1 MLQIAPPTI
10 TIILP
15 CYNEQALLRANTT
28 VVANHLNTLKDQYS
42 WEILIVNDGSSDSTG
57 DIADELAAENPNI
70 RTLHNPTNYGVG
82 KSIRRGIENTQSDVV
97 ITLDVDLSYDVNH
110 IDQMLDSLIDTQAK
124 MVLASPYM
132 RGGTVAN
139 VPFIRRFFSV
149 WGNRFLKIFIKGNFS
164 TITSMARA
172 YDGPFI
178 RSLKFDST
186 GLDLMPEM
194 LHKSLLLDAKV
205 IEVPGR
211 LDWGPQLAYADTRV
225 SSLKIIRHV
234 GSTLKT
240 GYTLRPTYFLMMS
253 GIAAGIVTLN
263 VVILAKLAS

>member
-1 MLQIAPPTI
+1 MLQIAPQTM

-15 CYNEQALLRANTT
+15 CYNEQALLRTNATL
-28 VVANHLNTLKDQYS
+28 VANHLDTLNEQFAWD
-42 WEILIVNDGSSDSTG
+42 ILIVNDGSSDSTG
-57 DIADELAAENPNI
+57 DIANDLAAENPNI
-70 RTLHNPTNYGVG
+70 RTLHHPTNYGVG
-82 KSIRRGIENTQSDVV
+82 KAIRHGIENTQSDIV

-110 IDQMLDSLIDTQAK
+110 INQMLDSLINTQAK

-132 RGGTVAN
+132 RGGSVAN

-149 WGNRFLKIFIKGNFS
+149 WGNRFLKFFVQGNYS

-178 RSLKFDST
+178 RSVTFNST

-205 IEVPGR
+205 VEVPAR
-211 LDWGPQLAYADTRV
+211 LDWGPQLAYSDTRV
-225 SSLKIIRHV
+225 SSLKIIQHV

-253 GIAAGIVTLN
+253 GIAAGIVALN
-263 VVILAKLAS
+263 IVFLARLAS